1 MCPALCDRGL
11 NLSGR
16 QTAVRCTTDGDSNQE
31 QVRSGTPRPTASLP
45 SAPSFCGRRL
55 RCAGITTAPVMA
67 DVSGVKG
74 DGLGTS
80 SCAGNP
86 AVRTE
91 RFGTTVPSTTTKGSC
106 HEHTSG
112 ISDPGPI
119 KHVQKGMLVIDAN
132 GEDVGTVAEVQMGDP
147 QAVTSQG
154 QEMSSGGRLLGQLIE
169 GLGGGS
175 SLPRQQQ
182 ERLLR
187 VGYVRIESPGGP
199 SGPSHV
205 PADLIR
211 AVADGRV
218 HLTDREAGRRRT

>member
-1 MCPALCDRGL
+1 MGLAQAPAQGTLPFVL
-11 NLSGR
+11 NGSGP
-16 QTAVRCTTDGDSNQE
+16 
-31 QVRSGTPRPTASLP
+31 RSPPR
-45 SAPSFCGRRL
+45 RRK
-55 RCAGITTAPVMA
+55 APVM
-67 DVSGVKG
+67 
-74 DGLGTS
+74 
-80 SCAGNP
+80 
-86 AVRTE
+86 
-91 RFGTTVPSTTTKGSC
+91 STLP
-106 HEHTSG
+106 G

-205 PADLIR
+205 SADLIR